1 MRKPED
7 VFKAVR
13 LLKGLRAAG
22 LELFP
27 LGVKVKTPRDKG
39 FLLHDYSTDM
49 DLTAL
54 FTRGHNIGIRGRPQ
68 DLIID
73 IDPKNGGEESFA
85 MLQWEVDDD
94 FSRYPYTIT
103 GSGGRHLFMSKPPDG
118 RWRWHLKGYPGIDF
132 QGLGRYVVAPGS
144 IHPDTGKP
152 YTFHVPNLSV
162 ADVFAKTPLLK
173 PAPPKL
179 LDLLRKPERVRTDE
193 RGSGLVTPDGLAMLL
208 SELDPADFG
217 AGGEHHDEWLDLAM
231 GAHFATAGEGMEEWL
246 NWCAGDERYG
256 DEARVINAYRWDSF
270 SDNRE
275 DGVTFRTLLRAVGR
289 VNPRLVGRFRVRG
302 EAAKDFTDTS
312 FEDARR
318 LAEDRDDVVD
328 TREANLSADADALR
342 GDD

>member
-27 LGVKVKTPRDKG
+27 LGIKSKMPRDKG

-49 DLTAL
+49 DLAAL
-54 FTRGHNIGIRGRPQ
+54 LTRGFNIGIRGRAQ
-68 DLIID
+68 DLIMD
-73 IDPKNGGEESFA
+73 IDPKNGGTESLA

-94 FSRYPYTIT
+94 FSRYPFTVT
-103 GSGGRHLFMSKPPDG
+103 GSGGRHIFMSKPPEG

-152 YTFHVPNLSV
+152 YTFHWPSLSV
-162 ADVFAKTPLLK
+162 ASFHVPLLQ

-179 LDLLRKPERVRTDE
+179 LDLLLKPVREEREE
-193 RGSGLVTPDGLAMLL
+193 RGSGLITPDGLAMLL
-208 SELDPADFG
+208 AELDPVDFG
-217 AGGEHHDEWLDLAM
+217 QGGQHHDEWLDIAM
-231 GAHFATAGEGMEEWL
+231 GAHFATSGDGMEEWL
-246 NWCAGDERYG
+246 DWCARDPRYG
-256 DEARVINAYRWDSF
+256 DEARVTNAYRWDSF
-270 SDNRE
+270 TDGRE

-302 EAAKDFTDTS
+302 EAAKDFSDTS

-318 LAEDRDDVVD
+318 LAEERDENVD
-328 TREANLSADADALR
+328 TLAANIAADAAALR